1 MKKGLFTWGYMLDK
15 IPGPVPFVNGVSHCS
30 LETAADYLGAEGAVY
45 MNSMHDLSLE
55 FPSEPHME
63 RLGKF
68 KNVVCALLNDMPKM
82 AESAAKISKLSL
94 KYKNISGAVID
105 DFLDRNGVTEKM
117 SPEELKA
124 VSEALK
130 KENPGLKLYVVRYTW
145 QDQNE
150 LIPYLEHFDVINLW
164 VWVSTEHYWRA
175 EYAPELD
182 RIKKLTGKPVIQGL
196 FLHNYGETWNNGDK
210 PVALDLVQLQCQKV
224 FPKVRD
230 SSLEGCI
237 VLQNGW
243 FDRNDHREQLQW
255 LKDYLEWFYGTTTWG

>member
-1 MKKGLFTWGYMLDK
+1 MGLTFLNNLANIAGKKHGQMMSVDLGSRMTKAVLLERRG
-15 IPGPVPFVNGVSHCS
+15 GVFA
-30 LETAADYLGAEGAVY
+30 LTRY
-45 MNSMHDLSLE
+45 
-55 FPSEPHME
+55 
-63 RLGKF
+63 
-68 KNVVCALLNDMPKM
+68 ALLDAP
-82 AESAAKISKLSL
+82 I
-94 KYKNISGAVID
+94 
-105 DFLDRNGVTEKM
+105 FEKAF
-117 SPEELKA
+117 SPEVLAEHLKA

-150 LIPYLEHFDVINLW
+150 LLPYLEHFDVINLW

-175 EYAPELD
+175 EYAPELG

-210 PVALDLVQLQCQKV
+210 PVALDLVQLQCEKI
-224 FPKVRD
+224 FSRIRD

-255 LKDYLEWFYGTTTWG
+255 MKDYLEWFYGTTTWS